1 MVLQC
6 PKCDKTFV
14 DDKVLIE
21 HIKLVHGDK
30 EPKSKADLRRANN
43 VALSQIQSNDP
54 RNRKNKKSYHV
65 CNLDIPPTGLK
76 LARII
81 N

>member
-14 DDKVLIE
+14 DDKVLVE
-21 HIKLVHGDK
+21 HIKLVHGDQK
-30 EPKSKADLRRANN
+30 TKSELRRAND

-54 RNRKNKKSYHV
+54 TNRRKNKKSYHV
-65 CNLDIPPTGLK
+65 CVLDIPPTGLK
-76 LARII
+76 LPKTI